1 MIVRLL
7 NTRPRVAQRAFGEIR
22 VGLCARKQRAG
33 GLSEAMQAPIG
44 DGALA
49 IEPFLCGLP
58 VTEAAQPENVGR
70 ALDAGLRVDDRQ
82 GRLAKRAHE
91 LAGSSAR
98 LVTLGRECPQVALEL
113 VPTHRADLFAPCRGQ
128 EEKSHNR

>member
-7 NTRPRVAQRAFGEIR
+7 NARPRVAQHAFGEIR
-22 VGLCARKQRAG
+22 VDLRARKQRAG

-58 VTEAAQPENVGR
+58 VTEAALTENVGR
-70 ALDAGLRVDDRQ
+70 ALDAGCALMIARAALLS
-82 GRLAKRAHE
+82 GRT
-91 LAGSSAR
+91 SSPAVR
-98 LVTLGRECPQVALEL
+98 PVL
-113 VPTHRADLFAPCRGQ
+113 
-128 EEKSHNR
+128 